1 MNKEEERT
9 GAPALKRPGKLQQV
23 EETPESCTMVYYS
36 PETDKALHNIS
47 TATINKTLKAY
58 HQLTLDEIG
67 ENTIYIENDEGQQLI
82 VEQYNKLTDGLRE
95 SAKKLLVYMTGLF
108 TYQNNKIQSGGA
120 NLVVKF
126 HIEEYA
132 KICGRDIS
140 TPDKRKEFGRA
151 LNYDIKS
158 IDRLGFWFKH
168 GKSEYSL
175 HISQGGHITT
185 GRGFYGIMFS
195 IPYAEYL
202 ISRNL
207 TTPIPNALFKIDNV
221 NNEAAIAF
229 QLGYYLCEHY
239 NMDSNRENG
248 QYDIISIKSILKRFS
263 TYFNVAEAER
273 NRNMQ
278 RIQANFEKAM
288 YKLEECGIRWEYCK
302 AKKAISEIPENFCQ
316 FERAYIHYNIL
327 NSPDG
332 TERRKS
338 NAARRKEA
346 TERKRK
352 AISRSKN
359 AKAKN
364 GTTTENSAPAG
375 GDQSGAQ

>member
-1 MNKEEERT
+1 
-9 GAPALKRPGKLQQV
+9 
-23 EETPESCTMVYYS
+23 
-36 PETDKALHNIS
+36 
-47 TATINKTLKAY
+47 
-58 HQLTLDEIG
+58 
-67 ENTIYIENDEGQQLI
+67 
-82 VEQYNKLTDGLRE
+82 
-95 SAKKLLVYMTGLF
+95 
-108 TYQNNKIQSGGA
+108 
-120 NLVVKF
+120 
-126 HIEEYA
+126 
-132 KICGRDIS
+132 
-140 TPDKRKEFGRA
+140 
-151 LNYDIKS
+151 
-158 IDRLGFWFKH
+158 
-168 GKSEYSL
+168 
-175 HISQGGHITT
+175 
-185 GRGFYGIMFS
+185 
-195 IPYAEYL
+195 
-202 ISRNL
+202 
-207 TTPIPNALFKIDNV
+207 
-221 NNEAAIAF
+221 
-229 QLGYYLCEHY
+229 
-239 NMDSNRENG
+239 MDSNRENG